1 MDKLPIKITEGALS
15 KNVGKLSKSFLRNL
29 NPLEV
34 LHEYFEYQK
43 TLDEQRTTRE
53 HISAKRDIAIKSIE
67 AQKEILLDY
76 FNKRF
81 SERKDSLDKFF
92 DVLDN
97 AIKEKDDKQL
107 DVALAGILGILKD
120 NPLGDF
126 QTFKENMLMPNY
138 KIEL

>member
-1 MDKLPIKITEGALS
+1 MDKLPIKISEGVLAKS
-15 KNVGKLSKSFLRNL
+15 VGKLSKKFLRNV

-53 HISAKRDIAIKSIE
+53 LISAKRDIAIKSIE

-92 DVLDN
+92 DVLAN

-138 KIEL
+138 NIEL

>member
-1 MDKLPIKITEGALS
+1 MEKIPIKITEKAIT
-15 KNVGKLSKSFLRNL
+15 KNIGKLSKSVLRNL

-53 HISAKRDIAIKSIE
+53 NINAKRDIAIKSIE

-81 SERKDSLDKFF
+81 SERKDSLNKFF
-92 DVLDN
+92 TVLDN

-126 QTFKENMLMPNY
+126 QTFKENMLMPDY

>member
-1 MDKLPIKITEGALS
+1 MEKLPIKITEKALT
-15 KNVGKLSKSFLRNL
+15 KNIGKLSKSVLRNL

-53 HISAKRDIAIKSIE
+53 NIKAKRDIAIKSIE

-81 SERKDSLDKFF
+81 SERKDSLNKFF
-92 DVLDN
+92 TVLDN

-126 QTFKENMLMPNY
+126 QTFKENMLMPDY

>member
-1 MDKLPIKITEGALS
+1 MEKLPIKITEKTIT
-15 KNVGKLSKSFLRNL
+15 KNLGKLSKSVLRNL

-34 LHEYFEYQK
+34 LLEYFEYKK
-43 TLDEQRTTRE
+43 TLDAQKTTRKA
-53 HISAKRDIAIKSIE
+53 IQAKRDIAIKSIE

-107 DVALAGILGILKD
+107 DVALSGILGILKD

>member
-1 MDKLPIKITEGALS
+1 MEKLPIKITEKTIT
-15 KNVGKLSKSFLRNL
+15 KNLGKLSKSVLRNL

-34 LHEYFEYQK
+34 LHEYFEYKK
-43 TLDEQRTTRE
+43 TLDEQKTTRKN
-53 HISAKRDIAIKSIE
+53 IKAKRDIAIKSIE

-92 DVLDN
+92 SLLDS
-97 AIKEKDDKQL
+97 AVKEKNEKQL

-126 QTFKENMLMPNY
+126 QAFKENMLMPDY

>member
-1 MDKLPIKITEGALS
+1 MDKLPIKITEKTLY
-15 KNVGKLSKSFLRNL
+15 KNVGKLSKIVLRNL

-43 TLDEQRTTRE
+43 TLDEQKTARE
-53 HISAKRDIAIKSIE
+53 HINAKRDIAIKSIE

-81 SERKDSLDKFF
+81 NERKDSLEKFF
-92 DVLDN
+92 TLLDN
-97 AIKEKDDKQL
+97 SIKEKDDKQL